1 MINNLTITMKRLR
14 KTVEE
19 VYEEIKKM
27 IYLNLLAPGQKLIC
41 QDLAKKL
48 DTSTTPVIQALRGL
62 ERSSLVRHDHNRGY
76 FVQEITI
83 REAEE
88 LFQAREALESFAVP
102 IIVQN
107 LNRDRLES
115 IRQAIKDYQNAQGSE
130 QRRGLMLK
138 DAGFHLK
145 IMECAG
151 NKVIYGLLEHVLEQ
165 ITLKYNPE
173 YLWEYRI
180 KEVSKEHREILE
192 SLSKGNVA
200 ETQELMRSHI
210 RKGRDHVI
218 GSLKAFRKI
227 EI

>member
-1 MINNLTITMKRLR
+1 
-14 KTVEE
+14 
-19 VYEEIKKM
+19 
-27 IYLNLLAPGQKLIC
+27 
-41 QDLAKKL
+41 
-48 DTSTTPVIQALRGL
+48 
-62 ERSSLVRHDHNRGY
+62 
-76 FVQEITI
+76 
-83 REAEE
+83 
-88 LFQAREALESFAVP
+88 
-102 IIVQN
+102 
-107 LNRDRLES
+107 
-115 IRQAIKDYQNAQGSE
+115 
-130 QRRGLMLK
+130 MLK

-200 ETQELMRSHI
+200 ETRELMRSHI